1 MYWDVCDLHGQ
12 AMKQKLLENGFKW
25 RNDTFNFYED
35 LTQNY
40 NESSDKGYIFKVF

>member
-1 MYWDVCDLHGQ
+1 MHWDVCDLYEQ
-12 AMKQKLLENGFKW
+12 AMQQKLPENGFKW

-40 NESSDKGYIFKVF
+40 NESSDKGYIFNVF